1 MRAFE
6 PFLDGYCNVHLQLYE
21 HLRDRNLNAVWDHIR
36 AKEALTTADDVRARA
51 HHVRQAFLDSLGG
64 IPQTE
69 EPLNAYSSGVVR
81 RTGYAIEKIVYE
93 SQPKVYVPSLL
104 YVPDRLASPAPAV
117 LFLCGHAREAK
128 AWPEYQRVCHDLAI
142 NGFVVLA
149 MDPTGQGERVTHY
162 DPDTGAMPIPWGTTE
177 HSYQGLQCVLT
188 GTNIARYF
196 LFDAMR
202 GLDYLASR
210 EEVDASRIGVTGN
223 SGGGTQTT
231 LLCMA
236 GDARVK
242 AAVPCTYVTSREHY
256 YVTGQAQDAEQL
268 QFGMTSAGI
277 NFDDMFLPFAPRP
290 LLIGAVES
298 DFFTPEGTAVTHERL
313 RAFYRILGH
322 EDLVDCVFAPGT
334 HSYCREL
341 REAAVNWFRSHL
353 MGAEPDFK
361 TVPDAEIPVSPDSEL
376 WCTSRG
382 HVLTDWPDALTP
394 FHLNRAIIGERPT
407 PPDAGT
413 LRNALID
420 TLAIR
425 DRIESPERLR
435 PRMVKTQTGRDVT
448 AHSVFF
454 VSERNVM
461 VAGCVLHRPEAV
473 PSEAIIC
480 LAPGGTN
487 ALDVHME
494 TERDLLDAGKALFVF
509 DVRGTGAVEPVTIN
523 PHEQGLPGLHYH
535 TENRLAYDAYCIG
548 ESLLGMRVYDVLRA
562 AQYLRDT
569 APFERLGIRARGLQ
583 PSLWAYLA
591 AALDTSIESV
601 QVHNLIPSF
610 EAIARTELYTMAFT
624 PACMLHGVLEHFDLP
639 DLMRLFQG
647 RDVQV
652 REEPVE
658 SRL

>member
-1 MRAFE
+1 MKAFE

-36 AKEALTTADDVRARA
+36 EKNTITTADQVRARA

-69 EPLNAYSSGVVR
+69 APLNPKSSGVVR
-81 RTGYAIEKIVYE
+81 REGYAIEKITYE
-93 SQPKVYVPSLL
+93 SQPGVYVTSLL
-104 YVPDRLASPAPAV
+104 YLPDKLENEAPAV

-128 AWPEYQRVCHDLAI
+128 AYPEYQRVCHDLAI

-149 MDPTGQGERVTHY
+149 IDPTGQGERVTHY

-210 EEVDASRIGVTGN
+210 SEVDAARLGVTGN

-236 GDARVK
+236 GDERVK

-268 QFGMTSAGI
+268 QFGMTRDGI
-277 NFDDMFLPFAPRP
+277 NYDDMFLPFAPRP

-298 DFFTPEGTAVTHERL
+298 DFFTPEGTVATHERL

-322 EDLVDCVFAPGT
+322 EDHVECVFAPGT

-341 REAAVNWFRSHL
+341 REAAVNWFRGHL
-353 MGAEPDFK
+353 MGAEPDF
-361 TVPDAEIPVSPDSEL
+361 TSAADEAIPVSPESEL
-376 WCTSRG
+376 WCTSKG
-382 HVLTDWPDALTP
+382 HVLTDEPKALTP
-394 FHLNRAIIGERPT
+394 FHLNLAIIPERLE
-407 PPDAGT
+407 PPDADT
-413 LRNALID
+413 LRNAVID

-425 DRIESPERLR
+425 DRIESPERLY
-435 PRMVKTQTGRDVT
+435 PRVVKTRHEKGVQ

-454 VSERNVM
+454 ISERNVM
-461 VAGCVLHRPEAV
+461 VAGCLVHRPEV
-473 PSEAIIC
+473 SPSEAVIY

-487 ALDVHME
+487 ALDLHIDS
-494 TERDLLDAGKALFVF
+494 TRDLLDAGKAVFAF
-509 DVRGTGAVEPVTIN
+509 DVRGTGAVESVTIN
-523 PHEQGLPGLHYH
+523 AHELGLPGLHYH
-535 TENRLAYDAYCIG
+535 TENRFAYDAYCMS

-562 AQYLRDT
+562 AHYLREMAAFD
-569 APFERLGIRARGLQ
+569 RLGIRARGLQ
-583 PSLWAYLA
+583 PALWAYLA
-591 AALDTSIESV
+591 AALDVSLETV
-601 QVHNLIPSF
+601 QIDNLIPSF
-610 EAIARTELYTMAFT
+610 EAIARTQLYTTAFT
-624 PACMLHGVLEHFDLP
+624 PASMLHGVLERFDLP
-639 DLMRLFQG
+639 DLMLLFDG

-658 SRL
+658 WCS

>member
-1 MRAFE
+1 MKAFE
-6 PFLDGYCNVHLQLYE
+6 PYLDGCCNVQLQLYE
-21 HLRDRNLNAVWDHIR
+21 HLRDRNLNAVWAHIR
-36 AKEALTTADDVRARA
+36 AKEAITTADEVRDRARR
-51 HHVRQAFLDSLGG
+51 VRQTFLDSLGG

-69 EPLNAYSSGVVR
+69 EPLNPKSSGVVR
-81 RTGYAIEKIVYE
+81 RDGYAIEKIIYE
-93 SQPKVYVPSLL
+93 SQPKVYVTSLL
-104 YVPDRLASPAPAV
+104 YVPGKLAKEAPAV

-128 AWPEYQRVCHDLAI
+128 AYPEYQRVCHDLAI

-149 MDPTGQGERVTHY
+149 IDPTGQGERVTHY
-162 DPDTGAMPIPWGTTE
+162 DPGTGAMPIPWGTTE

-210 EEVDASRIGVTGN
+210 TEVDPSRLGATGN

-236 GDARVK
+236 GDERVK

-268 QFGMTSAGI
+268 QFAMTRDGI

-290 LLIGAVES
+290 LLIGAVAS
-298 DFFTPEGTAVTHERL
+298 DFFTPEGTVITHERL
-313 RAFYRILGH
+313 RAFYRILGR
-322 EDLVDCVFAPGT
+322 EDHVDCVFAPGT

-361 TVPDAEIPVSPDSEL
+361 TAPDDSIPTSPDSEL
-376 WCTSRG
+376 WCTSKG
-382 HVLTDWPDALTP
+382 HVLTELPGALTP
-394 FHLNRAIIGERPT
+394 FHLNLAIIPERQA
-407 PPDAGT
+407 PPDAAT
-413 LRNALID
+413 LRNSVID

-425 DRIESPERLR
+425 ERIESPERLY
-435 PRMVKTQTGRDVT
+435 PRTIKTQTVSGVL

-454 VSERNVM
+454 ISERNVM
-461 VAGCVLHRPEAV
+461 VAGCLLHRPDV
-473 PSEAIIC
+473 SPSEAIIY

-487 ALDVHME
+487 ALGLHIE
-494 TERDLLDAGKALFVF
+494 SAQELLDAGKALFVF
-509 DVRGTGAVEPVTIN
+509 DVRGTGAVASVTIN

-562 AQYLRDT
+562 AQYLRET
-569 APFERLGIRARGLQ
+569 PPFKRLGIRACGLQ
-583 PSLWAYLA
+583 PALWAYLA
-591 AALDTSIESV
+591 AALDTSLETVDIE
-601 QVHNLIPSF
+601 NLIPSF
-610 EAIARTELYTMAFT
+610 EAIARTELYNMSFT
-624 PACMLHGVLEHFDLP
+624 PASMLHGVLERFDLP
-639 DLMRLFQG
+639 DLMLLFAG
-647 RDVQV
+647 REVHV
-652 REEPVE
+652 REEPVAW
-658 SRL
+658 RP

>member
-1 MRAFE
+1 MKAFD
-6 PFLDGYCNVHLQLYE
+6 PFLDGYCNVHIQLYE

-36 AKEALTTADDVRARA
+36 AKESITTADDVRARA
-51 HHVRQAFLDSLGG
+51 HHVRQTFLDSLGG
-64 IPQTE
+64 IPQSE
-69 EPLNAYSSGVVR
+69 EPLNAVSSGVVR
-81 RTGYAIEKIVYE
+81 RDGYAIEKIMYQ
-93 SQPKVYVPSLL
+93 SQPRVYVPSLL
-104 YVPDRLASPAPAV
+104 YVPDRLAEEAPAV

-128 AWPEYQRVCHDLAI
+128 AYPEYQRVCHDLAI

-149 MDPTGQGERVTHY
+149 IDPTGQGERVTHY
-162 DPDTGAMPIPWGTTE
+162 NPDSGAMPIPWGTTE

-202 GLDYLASR
+202 GIDYLASR
-210 EEVDASRIGVTGN
+210 TEVDASRLGVTGN

-236 GDARVK
+236 GDERVK
-242 AAVPCTYVTSREHY
+242 AAIPCTYVTSREHY

-268 QFGMTSAGI
+268 QFGMTRDGI

-298 DFFTPEGTAVTHERL
+298 DFFTPEGTVITHERL

-322 EDLVDCVFAPGT
+322 EDHVECVFAPGT

-353 MGAEPDFK
+353 MGAEPDFQ
-361 TVPDAEIPVSPDSEL
+361 TAPDSAIPVSPDAEL
-376 WCTSRG
+376 WCTSKG
-382 HVLTDWPDALTP
+382 HVLTDYPDGLTP
-394 FHLNRAIIGERPT
+394 FHLNLAIVPERPT
-407 PPDAGT
+407 APDAAT
-413 LRNALID
+413 LRNAVID

-425 DRIESPERLR
+425 ERIESPERLC
-435 PRMVKTQTGRDVT
+435 PRAVKTRESRGMQ
-448 AHSVFF
+448 AHSVFL

-461 VAGCVLHRPEAV
+461 VAGCLVHRAGVSPAEVLIE
-473 PSEAIIC
+473 

-487 ALDVHME
+487 ALDLHIE
-494 TERDLLDAGKALFVF
+494 AARELLDEGKGLFVF
-509 DVRGTGAVEPVTIN
+509 DVRGTGAVESVTIN
-523 PHEQGLPGLHYH
+523 PHDQGLPGLHYH

-562 AQYLRDT
+562 AQYLREV
-569 APFERLGIRARGLQ
+569 PGIERLGIRARGLQ
-583 PSLWAYLA
+583 QSLWAYLA
-591 AALDTSIESV
+591 AALDSSLESV
-601 QVHNLIPSF
+601 SVENLIPSF
-610 EAIARTELYTMAFT
+610 EAIARTALYTTAFT
-624 PACMLHGVLEHFDLP
+624 PASMLHGVLERFDLP
-639 DLMRLFQG
+639 DLMLLFEG
-647 RDVQV
+647 RDVRV

-658 SRL
+658 LRL